1 MLFGK
6 KDLNTRVGE
15 SGLCE
20 TTGIGEW
27 RIGESGI
34 GESGN
39 TLNLIF
45 SIFTTKKKSAK
56 LV

>member
-20 TTGIGEW
+20 TTGIGEC